1 MGNIKLDFEKPI
13 IELQEK
19 MKELERFSDEQNIDV
34 QSEIN
39 NMEEK
44 ITTLKKEI

>member
-19 MKELERFSDEQNIDV
+19 MKELGS
-34 QSEIN
+34 
-39 NMEEK
+39 
-44 ITTLKKEI
+44 KEVNKHQIYIKFTCTPTDSV

>member
-19 MKELERFSDEQNIDV
+19 MNELERFSDEQYDV

-39 NMEEK
+39 MEEK
-44 ITTLKKEI
+44 ILL